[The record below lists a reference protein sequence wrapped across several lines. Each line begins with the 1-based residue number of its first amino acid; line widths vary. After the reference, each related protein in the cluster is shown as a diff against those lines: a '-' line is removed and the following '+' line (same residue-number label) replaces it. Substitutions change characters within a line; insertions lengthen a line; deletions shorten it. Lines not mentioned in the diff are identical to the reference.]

1 MTDPHSAKLAQL
13 QDLLESLEKLR
24 PVLGDATVDAKKRD
38 IEAQLRTL
46 IQTGGGAVI
55 AGAVDTGGGDF
66 VGRDKNIYNI
76 RIQAG
81 AYVGERPRTHER
93 ALEIYRRVLA
103 ARTGDLPLRGFD
115 PEASDATSARSDLS
129 LAGVYVS
136 LKTGLSA
143 PEDSIERA
151 LTAARQ
157 GRPVAFPPRDP
168 GRVRHGVEEREQRPV
183 TAMEAAVLLRS
194 QVLLG
199 GPGSG
204 KSTFVNYLANAL
216 ATADPERLRDWPEAE
231 RDCLPV
237 LILLR
242 DFAAW
247 IGAKGGRRKAS
258 TALLWDFVRHDLGER
273 NLAFAAKP
281 LEQALDGGRALVLLD
296 GLDEVPAAAL
306 DRVRDSVLA
315 FAGRYVGCRY
325 LVTCRVLSYRQPQ
338 WRLPEQQFPQTELA
352 PFDEGQVD
360 TFVGA
365 WYAEVSAKWQMPRAK
380 AEAKADKLRQAVR
393 RPDLWRLAPNP
404 MLLTVMALVH
414 THEGE
419 LPDARARLYEKAVEI
434 LLWRWERQKQSG
446 DPLLACL
453 LAAAGRD
460 RGDLLSLL
468 ERLAYEAHGRG
479 EAAAGPDG
487 ERDEA
492 VAGIGEL
499 DLLKALQPLHPKG
512 SLDWAQQVLEALKLR
527 AGLLVEGQP
536 GVFSLPHRTFQEYLA
551 GAYLAR
557 QGNFAERA
565 AALVEGRAYWR
576 EAILL
581 AAGYLVHN
589 QRETERPLYLADRLC
604 PPATPSGDAAWRR
617 VWLAGDCLLEVGLGR
632 VGDTDLGRRT
642 LGQVRVRL
650 AELLAQGRLEPR
662 ERAEAGDVLGRLGD
676 PRFDPERLFLPNP
689 IPGLEQ
695 QPLGLVLVP
704 PGPFVMGSREGDKE
718 AGDDE
723 HGNPPSLAIAYPY
736 WIGPYPV
743 TVAQYG
749 CFCQAGGYEDRQ
761 WWTVAGW
768 DWRTGR
774 YDTRADDWLKDWLA
788 QRPPERRGL
797 PFQWGEQSAYG
808 NRPVTGVCWFEA
820 MAYVRWLDAQLR
832 PQAQD
837 IPTGYLLRLATEAEW
852 EKAARGTEGR
862 VYAWGDPWDPKRA
875 NVGGAIGRPSAVG
888 MYPAGATPG
897 GVLDLTGNVWEW
909 CLSLHKG
916 YPYRP
921 DDGRN
926 DPDGEG
932 GRVVRGG
939 SWDYAARDARCAYRL
954 RCRPDYFDDALGF
967 RVVLSLA
974 DSGF

>member
-13 QDLLESLEKLR
+13 EDFLESLEKLR
-24 PVLGDATVDAKKRD
+24 LVLGDETVDAKKRD
-38 IEAQLRTL
+38 IEAQLQTL

-66 VGRDKNIYNI
+66 VGRDKNINI
-76 RIQAG
+76 CIQAG

-93 ALEIYRRVLA
+93 ALEIYRGVLA

-143 PEDSIERA
+143 PEESIERA
-151 LTAARQ
+151 LTAARE
-157 GRPVAFPPRDP
+157 GRPVAFPPREQ

-216 ATADPERLRDWPEAE
+216 ATADRERLRDWPEAE

-273 NLAFAAKP
+273 NLAFAAKL

-306 DRVRDSVLA
+306 DRARDSVLA
-315 FAGRYVGCRY
+315 FAGRYGGCRY
-325 LVTCRVLSYRQPQ
+325 LVTCRVLSYRQPR

-414 THEGE
+414 THEGD

-499 DLLKALQPLHPKG
+499 ELLKALQPLHPKG
-512 SLDWAQQVLEALKLR
+512 SLDWAQQVVEALKLR
-527 AGLLVEGQP
+527 AGLLVEAQP

-551 GAYLAR
+551 GVHLAH
-557 QGNFAERA
+557 QGNFAEQA
-565 AALVEGRAYWR
+565 TGLVEARAYWR

-589 QRETERPLYLADRLC
+589 QRDTERPLLLAHRLC
-604 PPATPSGDAAWRR
+604 LPAERDGDAAWRR
-617 VWLAGDCLLEVGLGR
+617 IWLAGDCLLEVGLQRARDSDFGR
-632 VGDTDLGRRT
+632 EV
-642 LGQVRVRL
+642 LGQVRARL
-650 AELLAQGRLEPR
+650 AELVTQGRLEAR
-662 ERAEAGDVLGRLGD
+662 ERAEAGDTLGRLGD
-676 PRFDPERLFLPNP
+676 PRFDPERFQLPLP
-689 IPGLEQ
+689 LHGREPGPVGMIP
-695 QPLGLVLVP
+695 VV
-704 PGPFVMGSREGDKE
+704 PGPFVMGSRKGDKD
-718 AGDDE
+718 AYGDE
-723 HGNPPSLAIAYPY
+723 QGNPENLRIDYPY
-736 WIGPYPV
+736 WISPYPV
-743 TVAQYG
+743 TVAQLR
-749 CFCQAGGYEDRQ
+749 CFVDAGGYDQPR
-761 WWTVAGW
+761 WWTELGW
-768 DWRTGR
+768 DWRTGG
-774 YDTRADDWLKDWLA
+774 YDSQAEDWLKDWLA
-788 QRPPERRGL
+788 QRPPERRGM
-797 PFQWGEQSAYG
+797 PFWWSEQASYG
-808 NRPVTGVCWFEA
+808 NRPVIGVCWFEA
-820 MAYVRWLDAQLR
+820 MAYARWLDAQVRGYSLE
-832 PQAQD
+832 
-837 IPTGYLLRLATEAEW
+837 IPAGYVLRLPTEAEW
-852 EKAARGTEGR
+852 EKAARGVEGR
-862 VYAWGDPWDPKRA
+862 RYAWGKPWEPRLA
-875 NVGGAIGRPSAVG
+875 NVAGQIGRPSTVG
-888 MYPAGATPG
+888 MYPGGTTPE
-897 GVLDLTGNVWEW
+897 GVCDLTGNVWEW
-909 CLSLHKG
+909 CLSLFRD
-916 YPYRP
+916 YPYDP
-921 DDGRN
+921 GDGRN
-926 DPDGEG
+926 AVDSDGV
-932 GRVVRGG
+932 RVVRGG
-939 SWDYAARDARCAYRL
+939 SWFNDQGYARCACPR
-954 RCRPDYFDDALGF
+954 RGSP
-967 RVVLSLA
+967 
-974 DSGF
+974 